1 LCNAIGVLAD
11 MLGMTAPRQVIPGE
25 TCSIFRRISQRRFL
39 LRPDKNVNNI
49 IEFCFGLAAQKYG
62 ILLHVLN
69 VMTNHYHLQCTDPE
83 GRRSDFMRDANRMIA
98 QCLNK
103 YWKREE
109 ALWSSDK
116 PSVVTLLDP
125 GAQIRN
131 IIYITLNPVKAG
143 LVSDYR
149 QWPGVLFSVRDWLR
163 TAKKVKRPDYFF
175 DPNRAIP
182 EQVTLSFVPPPA
194 FAKRDLSEVCT
205 DVEERIP

>member
-1 LCNAIGVLAD
+1 
-11 MLGMTAPRQVIPGE
+11 MLRMTAPRQVIPGE
-25 TCSIFRRISQRRFL
+25 TCAIFRRISERKFL

-49 IEFCFGLAAQKYG
+49 IELCFALAAQKKG
-62 ILLHVLN
+62 ILLHVLC

-125 GAQIRN
+125 DAQLQN
-131 IIYITLNPVKAG
+131 IIYITLNPVRAG
-143 LVSDYR
+143 V
-149 QWPGVLFSVRDWLR
+149 VNH
-163 TAKKVKRPDYFF
+163 AK
-175 DPNRAIP
+175 
-182 EQVTLSFVPPPA
+182 
-194 FAKRDLSEVCT
+194 
-205 DVEERIP
+205 